1 MFENLQE
8 KLQRAFKTLRGQAT
22 LTEENIDEA
31 LREIRLALLEAD
43 VNFKVVK
50 QLIDQIRVKAVG
62 QDVLTALSPGE
73 QVIKI
78 VRDELVE
85 ILGRDTARM
94 KFASQPPTVI
104 LMAGLQGSGKTTTS
118 GKLANW
124 LKNGGHRPLL
134 VSVDVY
140 RPAAR
145 EQLKVVAQ
153 AVKANIYEG
162 EVGEATPGP
171 RDPRAKEARREAINT
186 GSDVLIV
193 DTAGRLH
200 IDDQLM
206 DEMQLLKRLLNP
218 QEILFVADAMTGQD
232 AVNSADEFHK
242 KLSLTGVVL
251 TKMDGDARGG
261 AALSIRQVTGQP
273 IKFIGVGEKYDAL
286 EPFHPDRIVSRILGM
301 GDILSLIERAE
312 SQIDKKKAQEMAT
325 KALTGDGFSL
335 EDFRDQ
341 LRQVKKMGSMKSLLG
356 MLPSIGPFSGLQKAA
371 DNVDEGQINRVEAI
385 INSMTTH
392 ERNHHEVINGSRR
405 KRIARGSGTTVQ
417 EVNNLLRQYA
427 QMKKMFKQMG
437 KTVAPRTGLFHQLQ
451 GQPAHGVA
459 GIDFHHR
466 LEPAIA
472 LGCAIDEGVDA
483 NRPDIAGAL
492 QFRFEQR
499 KDVAIEAL
507 EAARNVRRFAEQR
520 GYVRRYAAAVV
531 GRRPVGPELSL
542 AVIDQ
547 AGVAAELQVA
557 RPHLQL
563 DGEIQRALQPGFD
576 DHLSA
581 ILQGTGQPLLL
592 CRQHL

>member
-8 KLQRAFKTLRGQAT
+8 KLQRAFKSLRGQAK

-50 QLIDQIRVKAVG
+50 QLIDQIRAKAVG
-62 QDVLTALSPGE
+62 QEVMTALSPGE

-85 ILGRDTARM
+85 LLGKDTARM
-94 KFASQPPTVI
+94 KFASQPPTVV

-118 GKLANW
+118 GKLAHW
-124 LKNGGHRPLL
+124 FKSGGHRPLL

-145 EQLKVVAQ
+145 EQLKIVAQ
-153 AVKANIYEG
+153 AVKSHIYEG
-162 EVGEATPGP
+162 EVGEANTDTVE
-171 RDPRAKEARREAINT
+171 RLAKEARREAIVS
-186 GSDVLIV
+186 GCDVLIV

-206 DEMQLLKRLLNP
+206 NEMQSLKKLLNP
-218 QEILFVADAMTGQD
+218 SEILFVADAMTGQD

-242 KLSLTGVVL
+242 KLTLTGVVL

-325 KALTGDGFSL
+325 KALSGDGFSL

-341 LRQVKKMGSMKSLLG
+341 LRQVKKMGSMKSLMG

-371 DNVDEGQINRVEAI
+371 DNVDEKQINRVEAI

-405 KRIARGSGTTVQ
+405 KRIARGSGTSVQ

-427 QMKKMFKQMG
+427 QMRKMFKQMG
-437 KTVAPRTGLFHQLQ
+437 KPSFARRL
-451 GQPAHGVA
+451 A
-459 GIDFHHR
+459 GMK
-466 LEPAIA
+466 L
-472 LGCAIDEGVDA
+472 
-483 NRPDIAGAL
+483 
-492 QFRFEQR
+492 
-499 KDVAIEAL
+499 
-507 EAARNVRRFAEQR
+507 
-520 GYVRRYAAAVV
+520 
-531 GRRPVGPELSL
+531 
-542 AVIDQ
+542 
-547 AGVAAELQVA
+547 
-557 RPHLQL
+557 
-563 DGEIQRALQPGFD
+563 PGM
-576 DHLSA
+576 
-581 ILQGTGQPLLL
+581 
-592 CRQHL
+592 

>member
-50 QLIDQIRVKAVG
+50 QLIDQIRAKAVG
-62 QDVLTALSPGE
+62 QEVMTALSPGE

-78 VRDELVE
+78 LRDELVE
-85 ILGRDTARM
+85 VLGKDTARM
-94 KFASQPPTVI
+94 KFASQPPTVV

-124 LKNGGHRPLL
+124 FKVGGHRPLL

-153 AVKANIYEG
+153 AVKSHIYEG
-162 EVGEATPGP
+162 QVGEANTATVE
-171 RDPRAKEARREAINT
+171 RLAKEARREAIVS
-186 GSDVLIV
+186 GCDVLIV

-206 DEMQLLKRLLNP
+206 DEMQSLKKLLNP
-218 QEILFVADAMTGQD
+218 SEILFVADAMTGQD
-232 AVNSADEFHK
+232 AVRSAEEFHK

-312 SQIDKKKAQEMAT
+312 QQIDKKKAQEMAT
-325 KALTGDGFSL
+325 RALTGDGFSL

-341 LRQVKKMGSMKSLLG
+341 LRQVKKMGSMKSLMG

-385 INSMTTH
+385 INSMTAH
-392 ERNHHEVINGSRR
+392 ERNHHEVINGNRR

-427 QMKKMFKQMG
+427 QMRKMFKQMG
-437 KTVAPRTGLFHQLQ
+437 KPSFARRL
-451 GQPAHGVA
+451 A
-459 GIDFHHR
+459 GMK
-466 LEPAIA
+466 L
-472 LGCAIDEGVDA
+472 
-483 NRPDIAGAL
+483 
-492 QFRFEQR
+492 
-499 KDVAIEAL
+499 
-507 EAARNVRRFAEQR
+507 
-520 GYVRRYAAAVV
+520 
-531 GRRPVGPELSL
+531 
-542 AVIDQ
+542 
-547 AGVAAELQVA
+547 
-557 RPHLQL
+557 
-563 DGEIQRALQPGFD
+563 PGM
-576 DHLSA
+576 
-581 ILQGTGQPLLL
+581 
-592 CRQHL
+592 

>member
-50 QLIDQIRVKAVG
+50 QLIDQIRAKAVG
-62 QDVLTALSPGE
+62 QEVMTALSPGE

-78 VRDELVE
+78 LRDELVVV
-85 ILGRDTARM
+85 LGKDTAKM
-94 KFASQPPTVI
+94 KFASQPPTVV

-118 GKLANW
+118 GKLAHW
-124 LKNGGHRPLL
+124 FKNGGHRPLL

-153 AVKANIYEG
+153 AVKAQIYEG
-162 EVGEATPGP
+162 QVSPDSLVRSAADESAGSYMKSPDVE
-171 RDPRAKEARREAINT
+171 RLAKEARREAIVS
-186 GSDVLIV
+186 GCDVLIV

-206 DEMQLLKRLLNP
+206 DEMQSLKKLLNP
-218 QEILFVADAMTGQD
+218 SEILFVADAMTGQD

-242 KLSLTGVVL
+242 KLSLTGIIL

-341 LRQVKKMGSMKSLLG
+341 LRQVKKMGSMKSIMG

-371 DNVDEGQINRVEAI
+371 DNVDEKQINRVEAI

-405 KRIARGSGTTVQ
+405 KRIARGSGTTIQ

-437 KTVAPRTGLFHQLQ
+437 KPSFARRL
-451 GQPAHGVA
+451 A
-459 GIDFHHR
+459 GMK
-466 LEPAIA
+466 L
-472 LGCAIDEGVDA
+472 
-483 NRPDIAGAL
+483 
-492 QFRFEQR
+492 
-499 KDVAIEAL
+499 
-507 EAARNVRRFAEQR
+507 
-520 GYVRRYAAAVV
+520 
-531 GRRPVGPELSL
+531 
-542 AVIDQ
+542 
-547 AGVAAELQVA
+547 
-557 RPHLQL
+557 
-563 DGEIQRALQPGFD
+563 PGM
-576 DHLSA
+576 
-581 ILQGTGQPLLL
+581 
-592 CRQHL
+592 

>member
-8 KLQRAFKTLRGQAT
+8 KLQRAFKTLRGEAKI
-22 LTEENIDEA
+22 TEENIDEA

-50 QLIDQIRVKAVG
+50 LLIDQIKAKAIG
-62 QDVLTALSPGE
+62 QEVMTALSPGE

-78 VRDELVE
+78 LRDELVE
-85 ILGRDTARM
+85 VLGKDTARV
-94 KFASQPPTVI
+94 KFASQPPTVV

-118 GKLANW
+118 GKLAHW

-153 AVKANIYEG
+153 AVKAHIYEG
-162 EVGEATPGP
+162 QVTEANTATVE
-171 RDPRAKEARREAINT
+171 RLVKEARREAVVT
-186 GSDVLIV
+186 GCDVLIV

-200 IDDQLM
+200 IDDELM
-206 DEMQLLKRLLNP
+206 DEMQSLKKLLNP
-218 QEILFVADAMTGQD
+218 SEILFVADAMTGQD
-232 AVNSADEFHK
+232 AVRSAEEFHK

-273 IKFIGVGEKYDAL
+273 IKFIGIGEKYDAL

-312 SQIDKKKAQEMAT
+312 QQIDKKKAEEMAT
-325 KALTGDGFSL
+325 KALSGGGFSL

-341 LRQVKKMGSMKSLLG
+341 LRSVKKMGSMKSLMG

-371 DNVDEGQINRVEAI
+371 EQVDEKQIDRVEAI
-385 INSMTTH
+385 ISSMTMH

-405 KRIARGSGTTVQ
+405 KRIARGSGTTIQ

-437 KTVAPRTGLFHQLQ
+437 KPSFARRL
-451 GQPAHGVA
+451 A
-459 GIDFHHR
+459 GM
-466 LEPAIA
+466 
-472 LGCAIDEGVDA
+472 
-483 NRPDIAGAL
+483 
-492 QFRFEQR
+492 
-499 KDVAIEAL
+499 KM
-507 EAARNVRRFAEQR
+507 
-520 GYVRRYAAAVV
+520 
-531 GRRPVGPELSL
+531 
-542 AVIDQ
+542 
-547 AGVAAELQVA
+547 
-557 RPHLQL
+557 
-563 DGEIQRALQPGFD
+563 PGM
-576 DHLSA
+576 
-581 ILQGTGQPLLL
+581 
-592 CRQHL
+592 

>member
-31 LREIRLALLEAD
+31 LREIRMALLEAD

-50 QLIDQIRVKAVG
+50 QLIDQIRANAIG
-62 QDVLTALSPGE
+62 QEVMTALSPGE

-78 VRDELVE
+78 LRDELVE
-85 ILGRDTARM
+85 VLGKDTARV

-118 GKLANW
+118 GKLAHW
-124 LKNGGHRPLL
+124 LKQGGHRPLL

-145 EQLKVVAQ
+145 EQLKIVAQ

-162 EVGEATPGP
+162 HVASDAFVRGQGDESPGSYVQSP
-171 RDPRAKEARREAINT
+171 DVERLAKEARREAVVT
-186 GSDVLIV
+186 GCDVLIV

-206 DEMQLLKRLLNP
+206 DEMQSLKKLLNP
-218 QEILFVADAMTGQD
+218 SEILFVADAMTGQD
-232 AVNSADEFHK
+232 AVRSAEEFHK

-273 IKFIGVGEKYDAL
+273 IKFIGIGEKYDAL

-312 SQIDKKKAQEMAT
+312 KQIDKKKAEELAT

-341 LRQVKKMGSMKSLLG
+341 LRQVKKMGSMKSLIG

-371 DNVDEGQINRVEAI
+371 DQVDEKQVNRVEAI
-385 INSMTTH
+385 INSMTMH

-427 QMKKMFKQMG
+427 QMKKMFKDMG
-437 KTVAPRTGLFHQLQ
+437 KKSFARRL
-451 GQPAHGVA
+451 A
-459 GIDFHHR
+459 GM
-466 LEPAIA
+466 
-472 LGCAIDEGVDA
+472 
-483 NRPDIAGAL
+483 
-492 QFRFEQR
+492 
-499 KDVAIEAL
+499 KM
-507 EAARNVRRFAEQR
+507 
-520 GYVRRYAAAVV
+520 
-531 GRRPVGPELSL
+531 
-542 AVIDQ
+542 
-547 AGVAAELQVA
+547 
-557 RPHLQL
+557 
-563 DGEIQRALQPGFD
+563 PGM
-576 DHLSA
+576 
-581 ILQGTGQPLLL
+581 
-592 CRQHL
+592 

>member
-8 KLQRAFKTLRGQAT
+8 KLQRAFKTLRGQAR

-50 QLIDQIRVKAVG
+50 QLIDQIRAKAVG
-62 QDVLTALSPGE
+62 QEVLTALSPGE

-78 VRDELVE
+78 VRDELVDV
-85 ILGRDTARM
+85 LGKDTARV
-94 KFASQPPTVI
+94 KFSSQPPTVV

-124 LKNGGHRPLL
+124 FKTGGHRPLL

-153 AVKANIYEG
+153 AVKAQIYEG
-162 EVGEATPGP
+162 HVATDAFVRGEADESAGSYTKSPDVE
-171 RDPRAKEARREAINT
+171 RLAKEARREAVVS
-186 GSDVLIV
+186 GCDVLIV

-206 DEMQLLKRLLNP
+206 DEMQSLKKLLNP
-218 QEILFVADAMTGQD
+218 SEILFVADAMTGQD
-232 AVNSADEFHK
+232 AVRSAEEFHK

-325 KALTGDGFSL
+325 RALTGDGFSL

-341 LRQVKKMGSMKSLLG
+341 LRQVKKMGSMKSLMG

-385 INSMTTH
+385 INSMTMH
-392 ERNHHEVINGSRR
+392 ERHHHEVINGSRR

-437 KTVAPRTGLFHQLQ
+437 KPSFARRL
-451 GQPAHGVA
+451 A
-459 GIDFHHR
+459 GMK
-466 LEPAIA
+466 L
-472 LGCAIDEGVDA
+472 
-483 NRPDIAGAL
+483 
-492 QFRFEQR
+492 
-499 KDVAIEAL
+499 
-507 EAARNVRRFAEQR
+507 
-520 GYVRRYAAAVV
+520 
-531 GRRPVGPELSL
+531 
-542 AVIDQ
+542 
-547 AGVAAELQVA
+547 
-557 RPHLQL
+557 
-563 DGEIQRALQPGFD
+563 PGM
-576 DHLSA
+576 
-581 ILQGTGQPLLL
+581 
-592 CRQHL
+592 

>member
-8 KLQRAFKTLRGQAT
+8 KLQRAFKTLRGQAK

-62 QDVLTALSPGE
+62 QEVMTALSPGE

-78 VRDELVE
+78 LRDELVM
-85 ILGRDTARM
+85 ILGKDTARV
-94 KFASQPPTVI
+94 KFASQPPSVV

-118 GKLANW
+118 GKLAHW
-124 LKNGGHRPLL
+124 FKQGGHRPLL

-145 EQLKVVAQ
+145 EQLKIVAE

-162 EVGEATPGP
+162 QVAEANTATVE
-171 RDPRAKEARREAINT
+171 RLVKEARREAVVT
-186 GSDVLIV
+186 GCDVLIV

-206 DEMQLLKRLLNP
+206 DEMQSLKKLLNP
-218 QEILFVADAMTGQD
+218 SEILFVADAMTGPD
-232 AVNSADEFHK
+232 AVRSAEEFHK
-242 KLSLTGVVL
+242 KLSLTGVIL

-312 SQIDKKKAQEMAT
+312 QQIDKKKAEEMASR
-325 KALTGDGFSL
+325 ALSGDGFSL

-341 LRQVKKMGSMKSLLG
+341 LRQVKKMGSMKSLMG

-371 DNVDEGQINRVEAI
+371 DSVDEKQINRVEAI
-385 INSMTTH
+385 INSMTSH

-405 KRIARGSGTTVQ
+405 KRIARGSGTTIQ

-437 KTVAPRTGLFHQLQ
+437 KPSFARRM
-451 GQPAHGVA
+451 A
-459 GIDFHHR
+459 GMK
-466 LEPAIA
+466 L
-472 LGCAIDEGVDA
+472 
-483 NRPDIAGAL
+483 
-492 QFRFEQR
+492 
-499 KDVAIEAL
+499 
-507 EAARNVRRFAEQR
+507 
-520 GYVRRYAAAVV
+520 
-531 GRRPVGPELSL
+531 
-542 AVIDQ
+542 
-547 AGVAAELQVA
+547 
-557 RPHLQL
+557 
-563 DGEIQRALQPGFD
+563 PGM
-576 DHLSA
+576 
-581 ILQGTGQPLLL
+581 
-592 CRQHL
+592 